1 MRSYRSEL
9 WLAGLVIGMVTLAY
23 VLVTTHLGAV
33 PSSGSPT
40 GRTLGL
46 LGLMLMLMTQTAY
59 SARKRSRQPARWG
72 NMEFWLR
79 AHVLTGMVGIYVVL
93 LHGFLRFN
101 GLAGIVALLMLL
113 IVVSGLVGRYIY
125 TAMPRTA
132 FQRRTLAFWYFVHVP
147 LGLTLLVLAFI
158 HIGAAAYYAMSAR

>member
-9 WLAGLVIGMVTLAY
+9 RLAGLVIGLVTLAY
-23 VLVTTHLGAV
+23 VLVTTILGAV
-33 PSSGSPT
+33 PSPGSPT

-79 AHVLTGMVGIYVVL
+79 AHVFTGLVGAYAAL
-93 LHGFLRFN
+93 LHSSWRFN
-101 GLAGIVALLMLL
+101 GLAGVVALLMLL
-113 IVVSGLVGRYIY
+113 ILVSGFIGRYVFTSAPE
-125 TAMPRTA
+125 TALG
-132 FQRRTLAFWYFVHVP
+132 RRVLAFWYFIHVP
-147 LGLTLLVLAFI
+147 LGMTLLALAFV
-158 HIGAAAYYAMSAR
+158 HIGAAVYYSISAR